1 MPVERCN
8 ERGDA
13 SLSGAALFNDFG
25 QPLGRAL
32 PEWRG
37 AEFPPHRALH
47 GWGCRLEP
55 LDPERH
61 LGDLWQAFSADSGAM
76 WTYLTSGP
84 FADEAA
90 MGVWLREVATKRD
103 PQFYGI
109 IDEGSGRVLG
119 LASYLRIDPLA
130 GSIEVG
136 WLHFSP
142 AMQQS
147 RLATA
152 AMVLMMANAF
162 ALGYRRYE
170 WKCNA
175 LNLPSRQAA
184 LRLGFHYEGTFRQA
198 RVDKGHSRDTAW
210 FSVIDSEWPA
220 LKGCFE
226 RWLEDGNF
234 DHAGR
239 QRRRLS
245 ELTAACRSA
254 AC

>member
-1 MPVERCN
+1 MPADTCPK
-8 ERGDA
+8 GDA
-13 SLSGAALFNDFG
+13 PVTNRFG
-25 QPLGRAL
+25 QPLGQAL

-37 AEFPPHRALH
+37 AEFPPHRVLS

-61 LGDLWQAFSADSGAM
+61 LADLWLSFSADSGAM

-90 MGVWLREVATKRD
+90 MGVWLRGVAAKAD
-103 PQFYGI
+103 PQFYAIKDAGN
-109 IDEGSGRVLG
+109 DRALG
-119 LASYLRIDPLA
+119 LASYLRIDPAA
-130 GSIEVG
+130 GSMEVG

-142 AMQQS
+142 ALQQS

-152 AMVLMMANAF
+152 AMALMMANAF

-175 LNLPSRQAA
+175 LNWPSRQAA
-184 LRLGFHYEGTFRQA
+184 LRLGFSYEGTFRQA

-210 FSVIDSEWPA
+210 FSVIDGEWPA
-220 LKGCFE
+220 LQHCFA
-226 RWLEDGNF
+226 RWLDDANF
-234 DHAGR
+234 DEAGR
-239 QRRRLS
+239 QRLRLS
-245 ELTAACRSA
+245 ELTAACHARGDVA
-254 AC
+254 GPAD